1 MRRTQTIWD
10 RPFDNILLDQVL
22 DNKLITLTDGKG
34 EDRQWFYDERNLAT
48 TKTYPLTTGND
59 FYTTTYDALRRP
71 VVKTDQ

>member
-34 EDRQWFYDERNLAT
+34 EDRQWFYDEII
-48 TKTYPLTTGND
+48 
-59 FYTTTYDALRRP
+59 
-71 VVKTDQ
+71 